1 MIVFFC
7 FFLFFLFISNQKLSF
22 NYSINYPLYLFISII
37 LLDTI
42 FQYLTGYNT
51 LGFSKYEGERL
62 TSFFNDEPIIGSFLT
77 KIFFPII
84 VVLSF
89 TKTKISKLIFFY
101 FLLLFPL
108 TIFLSG
114 ERMPFLTLILG
125 LILLLFLLKIQKI
138 KIVIVVFSFILG
150 IFFLIIII
158 LKIGI

>member
-1 MIVFFC
+1 M
-7 FFLFFLFISNQKLSF
+7 
-22 NYSINYPLYLFISII
+22 
-37 LLDTI
+37 
-42 FQYLTGYNT
+42 
-51 LGFSKYEGERL
+51 GFSKYEGERL

-150 IFFLIIII
+150 IFFLNNNYIKDRYLDTYNSLMTLDINDTHINSSI
-158 LKIGI
+158 DIYIANFSQV